1 MQNALIQ
8 AAALFILMMIG
19 ALCGKLKYCDAA
31 VRRSLSNILLFVT
44 TPAMIL
50 EAFQFEYSS
59 QVLVNMGIVAAVSTL
74 VMIGSYFL
82 SKYLFRNQPEDLKR
96 VLIYAVTFANTG
108 FLGLPLM
115 QGLLGEI
122 GVIYASVYVATFN
135 ILTWTL
141 GVHIWTGEK
150 ASVKKV
156 LTNVTLISVVIGVVM
171 FCFSLRF
178 PRVLEKPISM
188 LSACNGPMS
197 MIVVGAI
204 LSECSLKDL
213 LGDKMLYGFT
223 GLRLLAIP
231 LATLILCRLLRL
243 PMDVSAVLVLVG
255 GTPTAVNTAIFATR
269 YHGRERFASLAVA
282 LSTLLY
288 LPVVPLWTWLLGF

>member
-59 QVLVNMGIVAAVSTL
+59 QVLMNMGIVAVVSTA
-74 VMIGSYFL
+74 VMIGSYYL

-135 ILTWTL
+135 ILKWTL
-141 GVHIWTGEK
+141 GVQIWTGEK
-150 ASVKKV
+150 ASIKKI
-156 LTNVTLISVVIGVVM
+156 LTNVTLISVVIGVIM

-178 PRVLEKPISM
+178 PQVLEKPISM

-223 GLRLLAIP
+223 GLRLLVIP
-231 LATLILCRLLRL
+231 LITLILCRLLRL

-269 YHGRERFASLAVA
+269 YHGRERFTSLAVA